1 MRDILRTQ
9 SNMELF
15 EKKVDFIQSLTIFAK
30 TSVLGVSQGYEY
42 ASDNTKQ
49 KPGALPFISQKIRTA
64 VPVQTHHNNFKLI
77 LSKVFDECEEIQSKI
92 HSCILTLLQ

>member
-64 VPVQTHHNNFKLI
+64 VSTDFI
-77 LSKVFDECEEIQSKI
+77 F
-92 HSCILTLLQ
+92 TLLPCNETLLITNLIHVYFISN